1 VLRDLDPPIQAARRA
16 KDSGD
21 PSGARA
27 RLARAVAEA
36 VANGADA
43 EDLRAELALVHFEL
57 SEMDAARRCLAA
69 CRPATRERH
78 PVALLARGGLLR
90 SEGRTSEAAA
100 VYETAQ
106 SAARA
111 SGDTLHALI
120 AASMSGQILTQEG
133 DTAGAVE
140 QLRAVLAE
148 ATTPELAR
156 ARLLALLGIANALVR
171 HGVHEDAMESARQAL
186 KLALELDN
194 PRYQGVA
201 LRMIS
206 ASHSQRGEVQAAFDA
221 AQRAVEAA
229 TLSGDPLLVA
239 QTSHRRAE
247 VLVNLGRTQEAVAEF
262 ERCVAFCRSHGEN
275 FVLCIALGGL
285 GEGLLAIGAFAAA
298 EKYADDALAVS
309 KTIGSRYAEANSYD
323 LIGRI
328 AEAKGDLAGA
338 LAAQRERFRVDA
350 EIRSEQSERRLDR
363 VRAEIEAERR
373 QAEEARAGE
382 RALRDAL
389 AEVKILKER
398 LSVENQYLR
407 EELVAVGGFD
417 EIVGKSAPLRNV
429 LHQVAR
435 VAPTD
440 ASVLILGETGVGKEL
455 VARAIHARSSRKDCA
470 LLTVNCATL
479 PATLIESELFGHEKG
494 AFTGALARKIG
505 RFELADG
512 GTIFLDEIGEL
523 PLDLQ
528 SKLLRVLQE
537 GEFER
542 LGESVTRRTD
552 VRIVAATNR
561 DLLAASR
568 AGGFRADLYY
578 RLAVFTIDVPP
589 LRERRDDVPLLVA
602 YFVACH
608 GDRLKKRIA
617 RIPDDTM
624 RALVAYDWPG
634 NIRELS
640 SVVQR
645 AVILSPG
652 DALLLDGSFALP
664 TTPPAPAP
672 APSSNAFAG
681 SLAAPAAD
689 EPADQSL
696 DGAERTHILRVL
708 AACGW
713 KVKGPGNAAHRLG
726 VPPSTLRSRMSKLGI
741 ERGPRA

>member
-1 VLRDLDPPIQAARRA
+1 M
-16 KDSGD
+16 KDAGD
-21 PSGARA
+21 PIGARD
-27 RLARAVAEA
+27 RLELAVADA
-36 VANGADA
+36 VAKGAEAD
-43 EDLRAELALVHFEL
+43 DLRAELALVLVEL

-69 CRPATRERH
+69 CRPAVRERH

-90 SEGRTSEAAA
+90 SEGRTSDAAA

-106 SAARA
+106 SVARA

-120 AASMSGQILTQEG
+120 AASMSGHIAIQEG
-133 DTAGAVE
+133 DSARAVE

-148 ATTPELAR
+148 ATTPELVR
-156 ARLLALLGIANALVR
+156 ARMMALLGIANALVR
-171 HGVHEDAMESARQAL
+171 HGVHEDAMASARQAL
-186 KLALELDN
+186 ELAVETGN
-194 PRYQGVA
+194 PRYEGVA

-206 ASHSQRGEVQAAFDA
+206 AAHTQRGEAQAAFDA
-221 AQRAVEAA
+221 AQRGVDAA
-229 TLSGDPLLVA
+229 TRSGDPLLVA
-239 QTSHRRAE
+239 QTHHRLAE
-247 VLVNLGRTQEAVAEF
+247 VLVGLGRAQEAIPEF
-262 ERCVAFCRSHGEN
+262 ERCIAFSREHGEN
-275 FVLCIALGGL
+275 LVLCIALGGL
-285 GEGLLAIGAFAAA
+285 GEALLAGGDLAAA
-298 EKYADDALAVS
+298 QRQAADALAVS
-309 KTIGSRYAEANSYD
+309 KRIGSRYSEVSAYD

-328 AEAKGDLAGA
+328 AEARGDLAGA
-338 LAAQRERFRVDA
+338 LTAQRERFRVDA
-350 EIRSEQSERRLDR
+350 EIRTEQSERRLDR

-373 QAEEARAGE
+373 QAREARAGE
-382 RALRDAL
+382 RALREAL
-389 AEVKILKER
+389 DEVKRLKER

-417 EIVGKSAPLRNV
+417 EIVGRSAPLRQV

-440 ASVLILGETGVGKEL
+440 AAVLVLGETGVGKEL
-455 VARAIHARSSRKDCA
+455 VARALHARSTRKDRA

-479 PATLIESELFGHEKG
+479 PATLVESELFGHEKG
-494 AFTGALARKIG
+494 AFTGATQRKIG

-568 AGGFRADLYY
+568 AGTFRADLYY

-589 LRERRDDVPLLVA
+589 LRERKDDVPLLVG
-602 YFVACH
+602 YFAACH
-608 GDRLKKRIA
+608 GDRLKKRIE

-652 DALLLDGSFALP
+652 DALVLDGSFA
-664 TTPPAPAP
+664 PPAAAP
-672 APSSNAFAG
+672 VRTVEPSAFSSAVAFAASPG
-681 SLAAPAAD
+681 APAAD

-726 VPPSTLRSRMSKLGI
+726 VPPSTLRSRMNKLGI
-741 ERGPRA
+741 ERVPRS

>member
-1 VLRDLDPPIQAARRA
+1 VDSTIQAARA
-16 KDSGD
+16 MKHAGD
-21 PSGARA
+21 TAGARA
-27 RLARAVAEA
+27 RLERAVADA
-36 VANGADA
+36 AASGADA
-43 EDLRAELALVHFEL
+43 DELRAELALALAEL
-57 SEMDAARRCLAA
+57 SEMDASRRCLAA
-69 CRPATRERH
+69 CRPSVRERH
-78 PVALLARGGLLR
+78 PVALLAKGNLLR
-90 SEGRTSEAAA
+90 SEGRTSDAATT
-100 VYETAQ
+100 YETAH
-106 SAARA
+106 ALARE
-111 SGDTLHALI
+111 SGDTLHALV
-120 AASMSGQILTQEG
+120 AACMLGHISTQEG

-140 QLRAVLAE
+140 QLRAVVAE
-148 ATTPELAR
+148 ATTPDLLGARILAM
-156 ARLLALLGIANALVR
+156 LGIANALIR
-171 HGVHEDAMESARQAL
+171 HGVHQDAMESARQAL
-186 KLALELDN
+186 ELAVELGI
-194 PRYQGVA
+194 PSYEGVA

-206 ASHSQRGEVQAAFDA
+206 AAHSQRREVQAAFDA
-221 AQRAVEAA
+221 AERAVLAA
-229 TLSGDPLLVA
+229 TKSGDPLLVA
-239 QTSHRRAE
+239 QTRHRLAE
-247 VLVNLGRTQEAVAEF
+247 VLVELGRSQDAIAEF
-262 ERCVAFCRSHGEN
+262 ERCIAFCREHGEN
-275 FVLCIALGGL
+275 VVLCNSLGGL
-285 GEGLLAIGAFAAA
+285 AEALFVAGDVAAA
-298 EKYADDALAVS
+298 GQRAADALAVS
-309 KTIGSRYAEANSYD
+309 KSLGSRYSEASTYD

-328 AEAKGDLAGA
+328 AEARGDLAGA

-350 EIRSEQSERRLDR
+350 EIRTEQSERRLDR

-373 QAEEARAGE
+373 QAQEARAGE
-382 RALRDAL
+382 RELRDAL
-389 AEVKILKER
+389 AEVKRLKER

-407 EELVAVGGFD
+407 EELVAAGGFD
-417 EIVGKSAPLRNV
+417 EIVGKSAPLRRV
-429 LHQVAR
+429 LHQVAS

-440 ASVLILGETGVGKEL
+440 AAVLILGETGVGKEL
-455 VARAIHARSSRKDCA
+455 VARAIHARSARKDRA

-479 PATLIESELFGHEKG
+479 PATLVESELFGHEKG
-494 AFTGALARKIG
+494 AFTGATQRKIG

-568 AGGFRADLYY
+568 AGSFRTDLYY

-589 LRERRDDVPLLVA
+589 LRERRDDVPLLAA

-608 GDRLKKRIA
+608 GDRLKKRID

-624 RALVAYDWPG
+624 RALVEYDWPG

-652 DALLLDGSFALP
+652 DALVLDGSFALP
-664 TTPPAPAP
+664 PVAAAAARVATSTPSIAEFAPA
-672 APSSNAFAG
+672 SV
-681 SLAAPAAD
+681 LPAAD
-689 EPADQSL
+689 APADQTL

-713 KVKGPGNAAHRLG
+713 KVKGPGNAAARLG

-741 ERGPRA
+741 EREHRA